1 MNSYDETNHDP
12 RAQLRQRLVADLL
25 GESDAAEHA
34 ALEAQIAADPTL
46 AAERERLAAT
56 IGLVS
61 ELAADVPAERLSPEA
76 AERLRSAAE
85 GGGRVLAGPGSGGRA
100 WYASPVLRA
109 AAGLMLVLGAFALW
123 RGSQGVA
130 WRSLSVETA
139 DARRPAQEPTAE
151 GPYLYNVWG
160 DSVQEPSANERKL
173 AAASATRQKEGA
185 PVERGLDAGTL
196 DELRSLGYTG
206 AAAAAEEAAN
216 GRFGVQST
224 LDGGEVS
231 SPGGLAKAEGGIYRG
246 PGDSIPPSRDSSTAQ
261 AGAGGAS
268 VPLVTLGES
277 SLAKRVA
284 HSETQSVGVA
294 RVQFDAAS
302 ASGAKDGPSS
312 PGPVALPNNGVTGFA
327 PTAVEPVT
335 TGSDEFFL
343 GRGEAEAER
352 SRFDDKA
359 FNDVMSV
366 EQVEKRLRGLGYI
379 GSDDEDDA
387 RRLDRL
393 RQMGYSVG
401 NAEDAAKA
409 RAGLRKDEL
418 LRREMRPLSPHERA
432 RTIELLLADCRRR
445 PNEAPR
451 DMFYRWW
458 GDNPFEYART
468 DALSTFA
475 VDVDT
480 ASYTL
485 ARRYLVDGHLPTKAQ
500 IRTEEFVNYFQ
511 GDVPAPTEDTFA
523 VATELAPSP
532 FHRAGD
538 AWTLRVVLRGREVT
552 REERKPLALT
562 FVVDVSGSM
571 KEQNR
576 LELVKHALRL
586 LVGELDARDS
596 ISIVAFSNETR
607 LVLPMTSARNRGL
620 IESAI
625 HPLAPQGGTNVQA
638 GLRMGYEAAL
648 AGLDAEAHNR
658 VVLLSDGVGNIGE
671 TDAQALGREVE
682 SARKRGVWL
691 NTVGV
696 GMGNHNDAFL
706 EQLADKGDGICNY
719 IDDEREARRALVEN
733 FTGAF
738 EPIAKDV
745 KIQVEFDPAQV
756 ERYRLLGYEN
766 RAVADQDFR
775 NDAVDAGEVGA
786 GHQVVALYEVVRTGD
801 GDGPLATV
809 RVRWKPAGA
818 AFVSNQMAD
827 LPAREAAWTID
838 GSKAGASFAATTPG
852 FRQSVLVA
860 QLAEVLRRSIHA
872 RDDSLET
879 LLAESR
885 KLAPE
890 LADPDFDEFVRMV
903 ERTIELIASDWGR
916 YDDLARRLDR
926 LRMQH
931 YLKAKLEDVA
941 RDLDQARLQ
950 ELDAQI
956 RDLES
961 EIRAQLE
968 KEPEAEPIRSIG
980 YTDSVGDK

>member
-1 MNSYDETNHDP
+1 MTSHDETNHDP
-12 RAQLRQRLVADLL
+12 RAELRQRIVADLL

-34 ALEAQIAADPTL
+34 ALEARIAADPAL

-76 AERLRSAAE
+76 AARLQSAAE
-85 GGGRVLAGPGSGGRA
+85 GGGHVLAGPGSSGRA

-109 AAGLMLVLGAFALW
+109 AAGLALVLGAFALW
-123 RGSQGVA
+123 QGA
-130 WRSLSVETA
+130 QQGLAPAEGLATA
-139 DARRPAQEPTAE
+139 DARRPAQERTGEEPFLYEIFGETASAQPE
-151 GPYLYNVWG
+151 
-160 DSVQEPSANERKL
+160 ANEL
-173 AAASATRQKEGA
+173 ALRDAPQEVESRVEELQAGLEASKSTKDEEALRRQ
-185 PVERGLDAGTL
+185 LT
-196 DELRSLGYTG
+196 SLGYTLNAVEPQVGQAAEDRVLRIQLEDAKLGQVAVTETPQAAASGGTYIAAADPVPPGVSATG
-206 AAAAAEEAAN
+206 AAGAAGATGGSPATPAAGGAIG
-216 GRFGVQST
+216 GRFGGKS
-224 LDGGEVS
+224 
-231 SPGGLAKAEGGIYRG
+231 G
-246 PGDSIPPSRDSSTAQ
+246 PGSP
-261 AGAGGAS
+261 AGG
-268 VPLVTLGES
+268 
-277 SLAKRVA
+277 
-284 HSETQSVGVA
+284 
-294 RVQFDAAS
+294 
-302 ASGAKDGPSS
+302 GPAS
-312 PGPVALPNNGVTGFA
+312 PGPAGLANNNPTSFA
-327 PTAVEPVT
+327 PARSAPPASPTVAK
-335 TGSDEFFL
+335 GADEFFL
-343 GRGEAEAER
+343 GRGEAEVSAE
-352 SRFDDKA
+352 SRFADDADKLDA
-359 FNDVMSV
+359 
-366 EQVEKRLRGLGYI
+366 LRELGYLDA
-379 GSDDEDDA
+379 GDDEDDA
-387 RRLDRL
+387 RARARLNEL
-393 RQMGYSVG
+393 GYAG
-401 NAEDAAKA
+401 PDAA
-409 RAGLRKDEL
+409 RYDQ
-418 LRREMRPLSPHERA
+418 RPLTPEQRSRA
-432 RTIELLLADCRRR
+432 IELLLADCRRR
-445 PNEAPR
+445 PNEQPR

-468 DALSTFA
+468 DALSTFS

-500 IRTEEFVNYFQ
+500 IRTEEFVNYFK
-511 GDVPAPTEDTFA
+511 GDVPAPTEETFA

-532 FHRAGD
+532 FNQAGD
-538 AWTLRVVLRGREVT
+538 AWTMRVVLRGREVS
-552 REERKPLALT
+552 REERQPLALT

-576 LELVKHALRL
+576 LELVKHSMRL
-586 LVGELDARDS
+586 LVGQLDARDS
-596 ISIVAFSNETR
+596 IAIVAFTNDAR
-607 LVLPMTSARNRGL
+607 LILPMTSARNRGL

-648 AGLDAEAHNR
+648 AGLDPEAHNR

-671 TDAQALGREVE
+671 TDAQALNREVE

-691 NTVGV
+691 NTIGV

-706 EQLADKGDGICNY
+706 EQLADSGNGLCNY
-719 IDDEREARRALVEN
+719 VDDEREARRALVEN

-766 RAVADQDFR
+766 RAIADRDFR

-786 GHQVVALYEVVRTGD
+786 GHQVVALYEVVRTGH

-827 LPAREAAWTID
+827 LPAREAAWTVD
-838 GSKAGASFAATTPG
+838 GSKAAGSFAATSAG

-879 LLAESR
+879 LLAEAR

-890 LADPDFDEFVRMV
+890 LADPDFDEFVKMV

-916 YDDLARRLDR
+916 YDALARRLDQ
-926 LRMQH
+926 LRMQN
-931 YLKAKLEDVA
+931 YLRAKLEDVA

-961 EIRAQLE
+961 EIRTQLE
-968 KEPEAEPIRSIG
+968 ADTDRFPRSK
-980 YTDSVGDK
+980 VR